1 MQTLLIVVAIWVV
14 WALLS
19 WVLHAFKWLVIV
31 AAIATIVVLISQSRS
46 GKQRF

>member
-1 MQTLLIVVAIWVV
+1 MQTLLIVIAIWVV

-19 WVLHAFKWLVIV
+19 WVLHAFKWLVILAV
-31 AAIATIVVLISQSRS
+31 IATIVVLVSQYRS

>member
-1 MQTLLIVVAIWVV
+1 MQTLIIVIAIWVV

-31 AAIATIVVLISQSRS
+31 AAIATVFVLVRDFRS
-46 GKQRF
+46 GRQRL